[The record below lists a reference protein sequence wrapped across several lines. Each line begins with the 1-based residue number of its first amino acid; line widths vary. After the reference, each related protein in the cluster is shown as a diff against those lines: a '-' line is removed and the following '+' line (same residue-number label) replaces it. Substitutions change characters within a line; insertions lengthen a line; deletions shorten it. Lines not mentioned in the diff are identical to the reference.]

1 MQFFIQQPG
10 KGVTSKSSS
19 LSHLQCTGV
28 ASISGETS
36 ITVDAGMSV
45 DNLYLIFI
53 RQLNGSTDVHPPCA
67 LLLYMRTD
75 NYRYSTLGEIV
86 ELQDTSI
93 GGGKFTINFKTQQ
106 WVRVWVFKI
115 S

>member
-1 MQFFIQQPG
+1 MLN
-10 KGVTSKSSS
+10 SA

-36 ITVDAGMSV
+36 ITVDAGMSA

-53 RQLNGSTDVHPPCA
+53 RQLYGSTNVYPPCA
-67 LLLYMRTD
+67 LLLYMREEA
-75 NYRYSTLGEIV
+75 YEYSTLGEIV
-86 ELQDTSI
+86 DLQNTTI
-93 GGGKFTINFKTQQ
+93 GAGNFTINFKTQQ
-106 WVRVWVFKI
+106 WARVWVFKI